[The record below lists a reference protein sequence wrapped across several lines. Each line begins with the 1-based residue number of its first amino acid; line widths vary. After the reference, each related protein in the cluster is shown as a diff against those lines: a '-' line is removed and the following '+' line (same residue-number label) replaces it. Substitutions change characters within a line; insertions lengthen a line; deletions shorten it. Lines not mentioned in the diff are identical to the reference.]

1 MLFFSWDNLKPLI
14 RFGRLKPAKIW
25 RRQIGIKA
33 SGCPSVPRSPSLDT
47 ALTFS
52 LHNNQ
57 ISVPVVT
64 GHASV

>member
-1 MLFFSWDNLKPLI
+1 M
-14 RFGRLKPAKIW
+14 
-25 RRQIGIKA
+25 GIKA
-33 SGCPSVPRSPSLDT
+33 TGSPSVPRSPRLDT
-47 ALTFS
+47 VLTFS